1 MDYEFLG
8 IGFNKEQMQNWKDKF
23 DIIEYG
29 DSLALVSKEQF
40 NHGEDEGFMNGL
52 KYRYVV
58 IGENADYG
66 ETVEDENGEEVSADC
81 YSLYLEPEIDQVAD
95 NTILAV
101 AELYGM
107 EDMPME
113 ELRKELTVV
122 DLTKEDYG
130 VFLGSVNK
138 KSLTYEDGEIWDSET
153 LNVFA
158 TVMGI
163 IDSLRGFYLDKP
175 LNRVGM
181 TGWDWL
187 EMTVTDKQFGDI
199 VKEYM

>member
-8 IGFNKEQMQNWKDKF
+8 IGFNKEHMQNWKDKF
-23 DIIEYG
+23 DVIEYG

-58 IGENADYG
+58 IGENVDYG
-66 ETVEDENGEEVSADC
+66 MTVKDENGEEVPAD
-81 YSLYLEPEIDQVAD
+81 YYALYLEPEIDQVAD
-95 NTILAV
+95 NTIQAV
-101 AELYGM
+101 AELYGL
-107 EDMPME
+107 EDRPME
-113 ELRKELTVV
+113 ELRQEITDV
-122 DLTKEDYG
+122 DLAKEGYG
-130 VFLGSVNK
+130 VFLGSINR

-153 LNVFA
+153 LNGFA
-158 TVMGI
+158 TVMGM
-163 IDSLRGFYLDKP
+163 IDSLRGFYLDRP
-175 LNRVGM
+175 QNRFGM

-199 VKEYM
+199 VKEYL

>member
-66 ETVEDENGEEVSADC
+66 ETVEDENGEES
-81 YSLYLEPEIDQVAD
+81 
-95 NTILAV
+95 
-101 AELYGM
+101 
-107 EDMPME
+107 
-113 ELRKELTVV
+113 
-122 DLTKEDYG
+122 
-130 VFLGSVNK
+130 
-138 KSLTYEDGEIWDSET
+138 
-153 LNVFA
+153 
-158 TVMGI
+158 
-163 IDSLRGFYLDKP
+163 
-175 LNRVGM
+175 
-181 TGWDWL
+181 
-187 EMTVTDKQFGDI
+187 
-199 VKEYM
+199 